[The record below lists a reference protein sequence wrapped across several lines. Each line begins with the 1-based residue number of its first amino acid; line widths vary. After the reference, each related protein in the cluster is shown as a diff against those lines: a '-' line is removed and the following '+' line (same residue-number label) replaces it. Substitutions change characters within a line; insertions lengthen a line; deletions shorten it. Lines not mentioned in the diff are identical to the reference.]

1 MKKVLAA
8 CLIAVFLGV
17 WGLASLNTHTVTI
30 TVSGTDRAWYGKGS
44 KWLVLGTDANGEPLV
59 LENTDNL
66 LRLKFN
72 SSDIQA
78 VIEEGETYEAE
89 VVGYRIPI
97 LSWYE
102 NIISIKK
109 AEIK

>member
-8 CLIAVFLGV
+8 CLIAAFLGV
-17 WGLASLNTHTVTI
+17 WGLASFNTHTVTVQ
-30 TVSGTDRAWYGKGS
+30 VSGTGRAWYGKGS

>member
-8 CLIAVFLGV
+8 CLIAAFLGV
-17 WGLASLNTHTVTI
+17 WGLASFNTHTVTVQ
-30 TVSGTDRAWYGKGS
+30 VSGTDRAWYGKGS

>member
-1 MKKVLAA
+1 MACIIAA
-8 CLIAVFLGV
+8 SLGV
-17 WGLASLNTHTVTI
+17 WGLASFNTHNVTI
-30 TVSGTDRAWYGKGS
+30 TVSGTDRVWSGKGS
-44 KWLVLGTDANGEPLV
+44 KWLVLGTDANGDPLV

-78 VIEEGETYEAE
+78 VIEENKTYEAE
-89 VVGYRIPI
+89 VVGFRVPF

-102 NIISIKK
+102 NIIGIDEVEK
-109 AEIK
+109 